1 MSPLFYPGGSLVAPK
16 RQLVTQG
23 QPRSRRPM
31 VHHLE
36 LQKTLNT
43 VLISQSN
50 VGTAEFVSS
59 NNDLD

>member
-1 MSPLFYPGGSLVAPK
+1 M
-16 RQLVTQG
+16 VT
-23 QPRSRRPM
+23 
-31 VHHLE
+31 HLE